1 MMSINYISISNIS
14 GADYRR
20 IINGITRIHA
30 VNIPKKSYLTEE
42 RGVLEK

>member
-14 GADYRR
+14 GADYRH

-30 VNIPKKSYLTEE
+30 VNIPKKSEE
-42 RGVLEK
+42 RRVLEK